1 MYEFEHN
8 NYAFQIVNSNFTSS
22 IYRWTDKQQIYT
34 KSTTIS
40 DHYLQTIFDIDIATL
55 VKHSSR
61 FVILRH
67 GFSLFIQHTEFF
79 SRRLF
84 QLGKCKRWRL
94 RYYEYKN
101 ARWIKLSYEIHET
114 FTTYEKKKKI
124 ISTESNVVKETRLER
139 VLEMMMLKEKFSN
152 SMNSMNHCI
161 TEKHHYSHI
170 VV

>member
-1 MYEFEHN
+1 MRVR
-8 NYAFQIVNSNFTSS
+8 IFTSS
-22 IYRWTDKQQIYT
+22 IYRWTDKQQTYT
-34 KSTTIS
+34 KNTTIS

-67 GFSLFIQHTEFF
+67 DFFLSIQHTEFF

-84 QLGKCKRWRL
+84 QLDKCKRWRF

-101 ARWIKLSYEIHET
+101 ARWIKFSYEIHET

-124 ISTESNVVKETRLER
+124 INIESNVVKKTRLKK
-139 VLEMMMLKEKFSN
+139 VLRMMMFKEKSSN

-161 TEKHHYSHI
+161 KEKQSLS
-170 VV
+170 